1 MTPIAILFSTPF
13 KRFLREKVLL
23 GNAPSWELLAIL
35 SIYFVQGVLGLSRLA
50 VSFFLK
56 DELGLSPAAMGA
68 LIGLGAAPWIIK
80 PVLGLLSDT
89 VPLFGYRRRSYL
101 WLSGLMGSA
110 SWLLFA
116 GWVGSGTQ
124 AGLVL
129 LFTSLSVAIG
139 DVIVDSLVVE
149 RAQRESLAQVGSLQS
164 LTWGAAAVGGIIT
177 AYASGA
183 LLEWFS
189 TRTVFAITA
198 IFPLLTVGAAF
209 LISEASVS
217 EEDSKPEPRAQI
229 KLVWQAVRQKTI
241 LLPTL
246 FIFFW
251 QATPSAESAF
261 FYFTTNELGFEPEFL
276 GRVRLVTSVAGLI
289 GVGLYQRFL
298 KTVPFRVIMGW
309 STVISSALGLTTL
322 ILITHANRAI
332 GIDDHW
338 FSLGDSIILTVT
350 GQIAFMPVLVLAA
363 RLCPPGIEAT
373 LFALLMSVMNLAGV
387 LSFEVGSLLTH
398 WLAVTETQFDNLAL
412 LVIITNLST
421 LLPLPFLGL
430 LPAGDPQI
438 IEETE
443 KGDNSYDPGDRLVLP
458 PAEVFEHHTVG
469 SLSDQNFLPEFVP
482 EKSSS
487 RP

>member
-13 KRFLREKVLL
+13 KRFLREKILL

-89 VPLFGYRRRSYL
+89 VPLLGYRRRSYL

-110 SWLLFA
+110 GWLLFA
-116 GWVGSGTQ
+116 YWVHSGIQ

-209 LISEASVS
+209 LISEVS
-217 EEDSKPEPRAQI
+217 NAEEEEKPKPGAQI

-298 KTVPFRVIMGW
+298 KTLPFRVIMGW
-309 STVISSALGLTTL
+309 STVISSLLGLTTL
-322 ILITHANRAI
+322 ILITHANRAM

-387 LSFEVGSLLTH
+387 LSFELGSLLTH
-398 WLAVTETQFDNLAL
+398 WLGVTETQFDNLAP

-430 LPAGDPQI
+430 LPAGDPQVI
-438 IEETE
+438 GATEEPE
-443 KGDNSYDPGDRLVLP
+443 NPGDRQVLP
-458 PAEVFEHHTVG
+458 SAEVFEHHTAG
-469 SLSDQNFLPEFVP
+469 SLNDQNFLPEFMP

-487 RP
+487 HS

>member
-1 MTPIAILFSTPF
+1 MTPIAIVFSTPL

-68 LIGLGAAPWIIK
+68 LIGLGAAPWIMK
-80 PVLGLLSDT
+80 PVLGLMSDT

-110 SWLLFA
+110 GWLLFA
-116 GWVGSGTQ
+116 TWVSSGTQ

-129 LFTSLSVAIG
+129 LFSSLSVAIG

-209 LISEASVS
+209 LIGEVS
-217 EEDSKPEPRAQI
+217 TAEEEKKPEPKAQI

-276 GRVRLVTSVAGLI
+276 GRVRLVTSVAG
-289 GVGLYQRFL
+289 
-298 KTVPFRVIMGW
+298 
-309 STVISSALGLTTL
+309 
-322 ILITHANRAI
+322 
-332 GIDDHW
+332 
-338 FSLGDSIILTVT
+338 
-350 GQIAFMPVLVLAA
+350 
-363 RLCPPGIEAT
+363 
-373 LFALLMSVMNLAGV
+373 
-387 LSFEVGSLLTH
+387 
-398 WLAVTETQFDNLAL
+398 
-412 LVIITNLST
+412 
-421 LLPLPFLGL
+421 
-430 LPAGDPQI
+430 
-438 IEETE
+438 
-443 KGDNSYDPGDRLVLP
+443 
-458 PAEVFEHHTVG
+458 
-469 SLSDQNFLPEFVP
+469 
-482 EKSSS
+482 
-487 RP
+487 

>member
-101 WLSGLMGSA
+101 WLSGLMGSVG
-110 SWLLFA
+110 WLLFA

-209 LISEASVS
+209 LISEASVG

-398 WLAVTETQFDNLAL
+398 WLGVTETQFDNLAL

-430 LPAGDPQI
+430 LPAGDPQ
-438 IEETE
+438 ENQATE
-443 KGDNSYDPGDRLVLP
+443 APDNPGDHLVLP

-469 SLSDQNFLPEFVP
+469 SLSDQNFLPEFVS

-487 RP
+487 RS